1 MLGYAYA
8 APKMKIKP
16 YDPVCIP
23 SSEKP
28 LAGFVPLLVTK
39 VKGDALV
46 LVGSRDGKFR
56 LIKAV
61 DEHICILIDGIETQ
75 PFSNILGE
83 RID

>member
-16 YDPVCIP
+16 YDPNP
-23 SSEKP
+23 
-28 LAGFVPLLVTK
+28 ANGFSVEGIQTVPLLITK